1 MLTITKSELMAML
14 GNFRS
19 VKNAPSRNGENQAPN
34 QFIIEFDKGSAFQ
47 SYKSLVAVRYNDQL
61 YLGKDHDY
69 SVTTSRFLKEWTD
82 YNAKERRR
90 GLQNETFISIIDD

>member
-1 MLTITKSELMAML
+1 MLTITKSELMAKL

-34 QFIIEFDKGSAFQ
+34 QFIISFENGRVFQ
-47 SYKSLVAVRYNDQL
+47 SYSSLVAAKIDGQL